1 MRKNYIIPATEVAQV
16 AATSL
21 MQSASPAAANP
32 SMGFIPEEGEQW

>member
-21 MQSASPAAANP
+21 MQSASPAANP
-32 SMGFIPEEGEQW
+32 SMGFIPEESDQW

>member
-21 MQSASPAAANP
+21 MQSASPAGDT
-32 SMGFIPEEGEQW
+32 SMGFQDIPSDQW